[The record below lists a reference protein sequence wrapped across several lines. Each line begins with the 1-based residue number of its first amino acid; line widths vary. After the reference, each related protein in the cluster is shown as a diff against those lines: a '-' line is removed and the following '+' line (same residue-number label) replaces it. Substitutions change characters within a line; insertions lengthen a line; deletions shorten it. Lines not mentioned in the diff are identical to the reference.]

1 MCTPFALSTPGLF
14 YISSPHSYPRQWFSA
29 YLSNRPILIF
39 SATYTLFYYPIRRN
53 SGDLKQYS
61 AAMRFFN
68 VLVLSLSTVSAFVI
82 PRGNNVDLILND
94 ITALDNAVKDLT
106 SSLENFSGGL
116 FTVFQT
122 TAINANVAKVHTAN
136 RKGYYDATLFTSNLN
151 SADSMR
157 VANLAASTL
166 AVDNPKACNLIKSKK
181 KLFDGMMMSS
191 LVSAALKTLLDDHV
205 SLSNILLQRCS
216 ADARP
221 KAQVVIDTITDV
233 LQDAITYYS

>member
-1 MCTPFALSTPGLF
+1 
-14 YISSPHSYPRQWFSA
+14 
-29 YLSNRPILIF
+29 
-39 SATYTLFYYPIRRN
+39 
-53 SGDLKQYS
+53 
-61 AAMRFFN
+61 MRFFN

-82 PRGNNVDLILND
+82 PRGISVDLILGD

-136 RKGYYDATLFTSNLN
+136 RKAYYDAALFTSNLN

-166 AVDNPKACNLIKSKK
+166 AIDNPKACNLLKSKK
-181 KLFDGMMMSS
+181 KLFDGLSMSS
-191 LVSAALKTLLDDHV
+191 LVAGALRTLLDDHL
-205 SLSNILLQRCS
+205 SLSKVLLQRCS

-221 KAQVVIDTITDV
+221 KAQGVIDTITV
-233 LQDAITYYS
+233 ALQDAITYYS